1 MHDGSKV
8 VLRKLD
14 PGYDPTDRAR
24 AAAYVQERAMKN
36 EYVTG
41 LIYLDQSRRDFHAQ
55 NSTAEEA
62 LNAIPYSRLCPGS
75 AKLDRILAS
84 FR

>member
-1 MHDGSKV
+1 M
-8 VLRKLD
+8 R
-14 PGYDPTDRAR
+14 
-24 AAAYVQERAMKN
+24 N

-41 LIYLDQSRRDFHAQ
+41 LIYVDQSRRDFHAQ
-55 NSTAEEA
+55 HATADEA
-62 LNAIPYSRLCPGS
+62 LNAVPYSRLCPGS